1 MLLGWQLPRTY
12 KSVQKWKETE
22 FHIKSFL
29 ALYALVPII
38 GWDNWIYVESLLI
51 LCYLGGCDIFC
62 QVIASAG
69 LCLTQ
74 KMA

>member
-29 ALYALVPII
+29 ALHALVPII
-38 GWDNWIYVESLLI
+38 GWDNWIYVESLLMV
-51 LCYLGGCDIFC
+51 CYLEGCDIFFAISLLQLDC
-62 QVIASAG
+62 V
-69 LCLTQ
+69 
-74 KMA
+74 